1 MRPLWQIHNGLRLS
15 VNQRLLLIN
24 ALLLIAVSIVA
35 TMSWRA
41 IDSQRRAVTD
51 LGLISRAA
59 RYHQDVDAQDTRLKG
74 DVNAALASISVPS
87 ITRAA
92 VMAALADDMSQV
104 RLDMQQLDRMDLPSD
119 IAESF
124 GRVRELEE
132 IYRTRAN
139 DTIKAVFENPHSG
152 IALLPDFDKAFAA
165 LQVEMLKQT
174 GALARRIVAA
184 NEAAED
190 ASQMAKRW
198 MLGTAIAI
206 SLTLCGLVGLLSAS
220 IRRSLRQVRDVAQAI
235 AGGDLSAR
243 ADASV
248 QDEVGELAGAM
259 NQLADNLSGMM
270 DRLRNDADRDAFGT
284 QLVEALEMAD
294 TEGEAYRVVA
304 RAMEVIATQLPM
316 ELLVADSSRS
326 HLERATLHPSA
337 GSPGCSVE
345 SPFSCVAVRRGS
357 ATTFQDSSAIN
368 SCPQL
373 RNRPCGAVSA
383 VCVPLSFMGHSLG
396 VLHTTA
402 PVNAPPS
409 PKQVA
414 QLSAIAQ
421 HAASRVGTLRVF
433 HRTQLQASTDSL
445 TGLSN
450 RRTLEEHVRG
460 LLANGLQYALVLCD
474 LDHFKKLNDTHGH
487 DAGDKALR
495 VFADVLRGCMRSE
508 DLPARWGG
516 EEFALVLARATASQ
530 AAEAVKSDSSSRT
543 EVRYCSSLSWSR
555 WASAFSVETSRS
567 LPERSFASCCF
578 FFSRS
583 SAERPPLSRTVTLCI
598 GIATAS
604 LTVCVSMSAVAL
616 MPGRSARSLSE
627 TRILTMKFVTSS
639 ETVPEL
645 AVPLP
650 VAPELSAEAA
660 ISRTTP
666 LNLRSG

>member
-1 MRPLWQIHNGLRLS
+1 VRALSQSKGGLGLS

-24 ALLLIAVSIVA
+24 ALLLAAVIIVA

-41 IDSQRRAVTD
+41 IDTQRRAVAD
-51 LGLISRAA
+51 LSLISRAA
-59 RYHQDVDAQDTRLKG
+59 RYHQDVDAQNTNLKS
-74 DVNAALASISVPS
+74 DVNAALASISIPS
-87 ITRAA
+87 ITRDT
-92 VMAALADDMSQV
+92 VMAALGDDMNQV
-104 RLDMQQLDRMDLPSD
+104 RLDMHQLDRIDLPPD

-139 DTIKAVFENPHSG
+139 DTIKAVFENPHAG
-152 IALLPDFDKAFAA
+152 IALLPDFDNAFNA
-165 LQVEMLKQT
+165 LQAEMLKQT

-184 NEAAED
+184 NDAAEE
-190 ASQMAKRW
+190 ASQTAKRW
-198 MLGTAIAI
+198 MLSTAITI
-206 SLTLCGLVGLLSAS
+206 SLTVCGLVGLLSAS

-243 ADASV
+243 ADASA
-248 QDEVGELAGAM
+248 QDEVGSLAGAM

-304 RAMEVIATQLPM
+304 RAMEVVSTQLPM

-326 HLERATLHPSA
+326 HLERATHHPGA

-357 ATTFQDSSAIN
+357 ATTFQDSSTIN

-402 PVNAPPS
+402 PVDAPPS

-450 RRTLEEHVRG
+450 RRTLEEHVHG
-460 LLANGLQYALVLCD
+460 LMANGLPYAFVLCD

-495 VFADVLRGCMRSE
+495 VFAEVLRGCMRSE
-508 DLPARWGG
+508 DMPARWGG
-516 EEFALVLARATASQ
+516 EEFALVLARANAAQAGEAVERIRTALAAALLAGTAPAFTASYGIADSSMEPQLEQLARLADDALYQAKEGGRDRAVIAGNKSAADGVPRRDVEHMAEMDLARFTAEYGAGLGNSGESRLQ
-530 AAEAVKSDSSSRT
+530 AAAA
-543 EVRYCSSLSWSR
+543 L
-555 WASAFSVETSRS
+555 
-567 LPERSFASCCF
+567 LPLLHKANPKR
-578 FFSRS
+578 
-583 SAERPPLSRTVTLCI
+583 
-598 GIATAS
+598 
-604 LTVCVSMSAVAL
+604 
-616 MPGRSARSLSE
+616 
-627 TRILTMKFVTSS
+627 
-639 ETVPEL
+639 
-645 AVPLP
+645 
-650 VAPELSAEAA
+650 
-660 ISRTTP
+660 
-666 LNLRSG
+666 

>member
-1 MRPLWQIHNGLRLS
+1 VRQLWQNNNAIRLS

-24 ALLLIAVSIVA
+24 ALLLAAVIIVA

-41 IDSQRRAVTD
+41 IDSQRRAVAD
-51 LGLISRAA
+51 LSLISRAA
-59 RYHQDVDAQDTRLKG
+59 RYHQDVDAQNTNLKS
-74 DVNAALASISVPS
+74 DVNAALASISIPS
-87 ITRAA
+87 ITRDT
-92 VMAALADDMSQV
+92 VLEALGEDLNQV
-104 RLDMQQLDRMDLPSD
+104 RLDMHQLDRVDLPPD

-139 DTIKAVFENPHSG
+139 DTVKAVFENPRSG
-152 IALLPDFDKAFAA
+152 IELLPDFEKSFEA
-165 LQVEMLKQT
+165 LQGEMLKQT

-190 ASQMAKRW
+190 ASQTAKRW
-198 MLGTAIAI
+198 MLTTAITI
-206 SLTLCGLVGLLSAS
+206 SLTVCGLVGLLSAS

-243 ADASV
+243 ADASA

-270 DRLRNDADRDAFGT
+270 DRLRNDAERDAFGT

-304 RAMEVIATQLPM
+304 RAMEVVSIQSPM

-326 HLERATLHPSA
+326 HLERATHHPSA

-357 ATTFQDSSAIN
+357 ATVFQDSSAIN
-368 SCPQL
+368 TCPQL

-396 VLHTTA
+396 VLHATA

-450 RRTLEEHVRG
+450 RRTLEEHVHG
-460 LLANGLQYALVLCD
+460 LMANGLPYAFVLCD

-495 VFADVLRGCMRSE
+495 VFAEVLRGCMRSE

-516 EEFALVLARATASQ
+516 EEFALVLARANATQ
-530 AAEAVKSDSSSRT
+530 AAEAVERIRAALAAALLAGT
-543 EVRYCSSLSWSR
+543 APAFT
-555 WASAFSVETSRS
+555 ASY
-567 LPERSFASCCF
+567 
-578 FFSRS
+578 
-583 SAERPPLSRTVTLCI
+583 
-598 GIATAS
+598 GIADS
-604 LTVCVSMSAVAL
+604 LMEPQLEQLARLADDALYQAKEAGRDRAIIAGDKSAADGVPRRDIEHMAEMDL
-616 MPGRSARSLSE
+616 EKFAAEYGAGLGTPGESRR
-627 TRILTMKFVTSS
+627 
-639 ETVPEL
+639 
-645 AVPLP
+645 
-650 VAPELSAEAA
+650 EAA
-660 ISRTTP
+660 AALLP
-666 LNLRSG
+666 LLQKANPRR

>member
-1 MRPLWQIHNGLRLS
+1 VRPQSRSTGGLALS

-24 ALLLIAVSIVA
+24 ALLLAAVIIVA

-41 IDSQRRAVTD
+41 IDTQRRAVAD
-51 LGLISRAA
+51 LSLISRAA
-59 RYHQDVDAQDTRLKG
+59 RYHQDVDAQNTNLKS
-74 DVNAALASISVPS
+74 DVNAALASISIPS
-87 ITRAA
+87 ITRAT
-92 VMAALADDMSQV
+92 VMASLADDMNQV
-104 RLDMQQLDRMDLPSD
+104 RLDMHQLDRVDLPPD

-139 DTIKAVFENPHSG
+139 DTIKAVFDNPHAG
-152 IALLPDFDKAFAA
+152 IALLPEFDSAFNA
-165 LQVEMLKQT
+165 LQAEMLKQT

-184 NEAAED
+184 NDAAEQ
-190 ASQMAKRW
+190 ASQTAKRW
-198 MLGTAIAI
+198 MLSTAITI
-206 SLTLCGLVGLLSAS
+206 SLTVCGLVGLLSAS

-243 ADASV
+243 ADASA
-248 QDEVGELAGAM
+248 QDEVGSLAGAM

-270 DRLRNDADRDAFGT
+270 ARLRNDAERDAFST
-284 QLVEALEMAD
+284 QIVEALEMAD

-304 RAMEVIATQLPM
+304 RAMEVVATQLPM

-326 HLERATLHPSA
+326 HLERATHHPSA

-357 ATTFQDSSAIN
+357 ATVFQDSSTIN
-368 SCPQL
+368 TCPQL

-396 VLHTTA
+396 VLHATA
-402 PVNAPPS
+402 PVDTPPS

-460 LLANGLQYALVLCD
+460 LMANGLQYAFVLCD
-474 LDHFKKLNDTHGH
+474 LDHFKKLNDMHGH

-495 VFADVLRGCMRSE
+495 VFAEVLRGCMRSE
-508 DLPARWGG
+508 DMPARWGG
-516 EEFALVLARATASQ
+516 EEFALVLARANAAQ
-530 AAEAVKSDSSSRT
+530 AAEAVERIRAALAAALLAGSAPAFTASYGIADSSMKPQLEQLARLADDALYQAKET
-543 EVRYCSSLSWSR
+543 GRDRAVI
-555 WASAFSVETSRS
+555 AGDKSAADGVPRRDVEHMAEMDLAKFTA
-567 LPERSFASCCF
+567 EYGAGFASGGE
-578 FFSRS
+578 SRLQ
-583 SAERPPLSRTVTLCI
+583 AAAALLPLLQKANSNR
-598 GIATAS
+598 
-604 LTVCVSMSAVAL
+604 
-616 MPGRSARSLSE
+616 
-627 TRILTMKFVTSS
+627 
-639 ETVPEL
+639 
-645 AVPLP
+645 
-650 VAPELSAEAA
+650 
-660 ISRTTP
+660 
-666 LNLRSG
+666 